1 VWDTA
6 EEDNAMKQVIFAAVA
21 AATLAGCTSTPAEP
35 SPRGIAQYADDP
47 RLGEETNKVCFAS
60 SIDGFSMNDRSTV
73 LLHDGKKRY
82 MVEVTGTCLDLDN
95 AESIALD
102 NSTSCLTPGD
112 SIIIAS
118 TFGET
123 FGSRRCMIRNI
134 YNWDKD
140 AKKAE
145 ENPA

>member
-1 VWDTA
+1 MKHLSLAVL
-6 EEDNAMKQVIFAAVA
+6 AMAAVA
-21 AATLAGCTSTPAEP
+21 ACTSTPQEAK
-35 SPRGIAQYADDP
+35 SSGIEKYADDP
-47 RLGEETNKVCFAS
+47 RLGAETNKVCFAS

-82 MVEVTGTCLDLDN
+82 MVEVTGACLDLDN

-102 NSTSCLTPGD
+102 NATSCLTPGD
-112 SIIIAS
+112 SLIIAS

-123 FGSRRCMIRNI
+123 FGSRRCMIRDI
-134 YNWDKD
+134 YEWDKD
-140 AKKAE
+140 AKKAAEAAE